1 MECLHGLKTSIRGV
15 GQPRRSSG
23 PDLLTLSSPNPFL
36 NGFATA
42 ARITTYVD
50 PGWTLA
56 SVPRD
61 RAAKPD
67 PERLEHRYAQSLE
80 AS

>member
-42 ARITTYVD
+42 DAHND
-50 PGWTLA
+50 LC
-56 SVPRD
+56 
-61 RAAKPD
+61 
-67 PERLEHRYAQSLE
+67 
-80 AS
+80 